1 MYSITVRN
9 QQGASDGTTGDT
21 QQAINRWL
29 RGWSDP
35 ENLTGT
41 VKRDGEIV
49 GEKRLGRKTIE
60 WYANSGN
67 PAAVSLGSRGG
78 NVTGGDKAAAAR
90 ENGKRGGRPRKNANG

>member
-1 MYSITVRN
+1 MYSILVRN
-9 QQGASDGTTGDT
+9 SQGATDGHTANT
-21 QQAINRWL
+21 QQEINRWL

-35 ENLTGT
+35 QNLSGT

-67 PAAVSLGSRGG
+67 PAAVALGALGG
-78 NVTGGDKAAAAR
+78 QATTDAKAAAAR
-90 ENGKRGGRPRKNANG
+90 ENGKRGGRPRKTA

>member
-1 MYSITVRN
+1 MYSIIVRN
-9 QQGASDGTTGDT
+9 QQGASDGTTGNT
-21 QQAINRWL
+21 QQEINQWL

-49 GEKRLGRKTIE
+49 GEKRFGRKTIE

-67 PAAVSLGSRGG
+67 PAAAELGKLGG
-78 NVTGGDKAAAAR
+78 TVTTDAKAAAAR
-90 ENGKRGGRPRKNANG
+90 ENGRKGGRPRKTA

>member
-67 PAAVSLGSRGG
+67 PAAVSLGSRETG
-78 NVTGGDKAAAAR
+78 NQPVLHHAVKIALF
-90 ENGKRGGRPRKNANG
+90 ANV